1 MSEDFKALEEATGEY
16 NDTYDIQKTNTV
28 TDSTMSVL
36 VYITTFC
43 LVLSIGILLYRLYD
57 QYDLGKNSQQI
68 SDKERVIQNKAIKAN
83 VK

>member
-36 VYITTFC
+36 IYITTFC
-43 LVLSIGILLYRLYD
+43 LILSIGVILYRLYD
-57 QYDLGKNSQQI
+57 QYDLGKSSQQI
-68 SDKERVIQNKAIKAN
+68 SEKEKVIQTKAKAN
-83 VK
+83 LK